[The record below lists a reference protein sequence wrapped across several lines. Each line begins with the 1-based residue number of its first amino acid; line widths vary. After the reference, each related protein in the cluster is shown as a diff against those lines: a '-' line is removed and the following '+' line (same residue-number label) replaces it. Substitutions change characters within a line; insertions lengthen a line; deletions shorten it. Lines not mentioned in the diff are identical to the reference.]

1 MFSLLLFF
9 VFFYFVIKATSRIN
23 LERWKVCVKLTEPA
37 DLKGKCEGEIFR
49 KTLFANIVWFVSCKG
64 RRKQKKNNLSLKT
77 SVQWGGLENG
87 DLFVFVRGF
96 GGRLGPPAYYTRE
109 IWKQSNLWWK
119 KKMGCT
125 LEGKLICCITNP
137 FSSCFVIKTTS
148 WINLEKWKVCVRLTE
163 PADFNGK
170 FEGK

>member
-1 MFSLLLFF
+1 MITVKINVYEVWVRFWLASNQWKCALITTFLWKLLCCITNVFSSFF
-9 VFFYFVIKATSRIN
+9 VFFFFVIKATSRIN
-23 LERWKVCVKLTEPA
+23 LERWKVRVKLTEPA
-37 DLKGKCEGEIFR
+37 DLKGKCEGEVFR

-64 RRKQKKNNLSLKT
+64 RRKLKKNNLSLKT

-87 DLFVFVRGF
+87 DLFVFVQGF

-125 LEGKLICCITNP
+125 LEGMK
-137 FSSCFVIKTTS
+137 
-148 WINLEKWKVCVRLTE
+148 INMLHY
-163 PADFNGK
+163 
-170 FEGK
+170 